1 LYPKSKPLRLPTN
14 RSEQHGN
21 STALRAPDHHWAWSA
36 ANRKSPSARWAK
48 LACDALSSFV
58 PITGAAT
65 PLLPSPMAGQMIFK
79 IVRRLILRILT
90 ESWSRRCQRTSAR
103 LVHVRLCR
111 DCRARFD
118 T

>member
-1 LYPKSKPLRLPTN
+1 MFQGSNGFLLRGLQVRILLGSPLLVPKIKPLRLPTN

-21 STALRAPDHHWAWSA
+21 STALRAPDHHWALSA

-65 PLLPSPMAGQMIFK
+65 PLPPSPMAGQMMFK
-79 IVRRLILRILT
+79 IV
-90 ESWSRRCQRTSAR
+90 
-103 LVHVRLCR
+103 
-111 DCRARFD
+111 
-118 T
+118 